1 MAIPSIVAMLLHA
14 FEGDGEGEL
23 GFGVGADGGAEAG
36 EFSVKGVE
44 KVGQVEVLK
53 LGGQAI
59 HGFLMNHFVFRLVE
73 ETAAMA
79 AEVFVFEGDLATEF
93 AGGELVLAEVAG
105 TGH

>member
-1 MAIPSIVAMLLHA
+1 MSGPLIVAVLLHA

-36 EFSVKGVE
+36 EFSVKGVKE
-44 KVGQVEVLK
+44 VGQVEGLK
-53 LGGQAI
+53 LVSQAI
-59 HGFLMNHFVFRLVE
+59 HGFLMNHLVLRLLE
-73 ETAAMA
+73 EAAVMA

-105 TGH
+105 SGH